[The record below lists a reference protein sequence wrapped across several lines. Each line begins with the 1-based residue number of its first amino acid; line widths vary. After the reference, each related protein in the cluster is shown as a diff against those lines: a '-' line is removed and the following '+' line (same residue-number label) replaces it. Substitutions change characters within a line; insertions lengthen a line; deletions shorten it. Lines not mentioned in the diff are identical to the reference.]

1 MFISAQHIR
10 KVMNS
15 AETLALEEALT
26 EHQRKMIKIAF
37 TGLKKKRKSFPAFIH
52 FPLLVYAALR
62 GNIEPALPLATAT
75 TLFYLGVDIFD
86 DVADGDLP
94 VSLWKGFLDSEVNLI
109 AATFFFS
116 FPQLAISRMELSAKT
131 IQQMQETMARG
142 FLKMTAGQL
151 ADLNKAGS
159 AETSVDDV
167 EASVVA
173 KSGEEYAMFALLS
186 AQLAQTN
193 EKLMKLCS
201 SFGQACGVAAQ
212 LFSDCYDLFK
222 AAHSRDLASGTR
234 TLPIAFHLEGLKGQA
249 REEFL
254 RLLDLARTDPD
265 AQKTVRNQLLATGEL
280 RKSAFVAESYCQ
292 QALHFLSKMEAMEP
306 AADLLRQK
314 IYNVSFFSKKK
325 NVQAD

>member
-1 MFISAQHIR
+1 MFISTQHIR
-10 KVMNS
+10 KIMDS
-15 AETLALEEALT
+15 AETLAVEQAFT
-26 EHQRKMIKIAF
+26 PRQRKMISLAF
-37 TGLKKKRKSFPAFIH
+37 TGLKKKRKSYPAFIH

-75 TLFYLGVDIFD
+75 TLFFLGVDIFD

-94 VSLWKGFLDSEVNLI
+94 RSLWKGFHDSEINLI

-131 IQQMQETMARG
+131 IHQMQETLARG

-151 ADLNKAGS
+151 ADLSKAGS
-159 AETSVDDV
+159 AETNVDDV

-193 EKLMKLCS
+193 ERLMELCS
-201 SFGQACGVAAQ
+201 SFGRACGVAAQ

-222 AAHSRDLASGTR
+222 AAHSRDLESGTR
-234 TLPIAFHLEGLKGQA
+234 TLPIAFHLEALKGHA
-249 REEFL
+249 RKDFL
-254 RLLDLARTDPD
+254 LLLDLARTDSD
-265 AQKTVRNQLLATGEL
+265 AQKTVRNELLATGEL
-280 RKSAFVAESYCQ
+280 RKSAFVVESYCQ
-292 QALHFLSKMEAMEP
+292 QALRLLSEMEAMEP
-306 AADLLRQK
+306 AAALLRQQIK
-314 IYNVSFFSKKK
+314 NVSFFSRKR
-325 NVQAD
+325 NV